1 MYSTCREIPTRQVE
15 TPYRYRGWH
24 ETQFGK
30 ELAPIRLAI
39 SCLKDIIMKNL
50 LQKRFC
56 LALNQLT
63 GMKLLSGRRADVLLF
78 DTAAAASD
86 VAFML
91 GGYWDGCNSVVLP
104 SSDKVAVNTAANL
117 VGASWCYQGDS
128 IALLTRLST
137 NQLLRRY
144 AAGER
149 NFANANLRCAVL
161 VEQSL
166 CQTNLSYAKLNF
178 ANLSGINLTGADLTS
193 ADLSDAS
200 LSGANLSQAS
210 LYRSFLIRANLSEAN
225 LRGANLF
232 KASLND
238 ACLRRADLTGANLS
252 FADLRGAILDEATLS
267 EANLAGA
274 KLTQGQLLS

>member
-1 MYSTCREIPTRQVE
+1 
-15 TPYRYRGWH
+15 
-24 ETQFGK
+24 
-30 ELAPIRLAI
+30 
-39 SCLKDIIMKNL
+39 MKNP
-50 LQKRFC
+50 LQKRFS

-78 DTAAAASD
+78 DSSTAASD
-86 VAFML
+86 IAFML
-91 GGYWDGCNSVVLP
+91 GGQWDGCNGIIMP

-117 VGASWCYQGDS
+117 VGASWCHQGES
-128 IALLTRLST
+128 TPLLALLST
-137 NQLLRRY
+137 DELFRRY

-161 VEQSL
+161 CEE
-166 CQTNLSYAKLNF
+166 NLSQCNLSNVKLNF
-178 ANLSGINLTGADLTS
+178 ANLSGINLSGVDLTS

-200 LSGANLSQAS
+200 LTEANLSQAS
-210 LYRSFLIRANLSEAN
+210 LYRTLLARANLSQAN

-238 ACLRRADLTGANLS
+238 ANLSGADLTGANLS

-267 EANLAGA
+267 GANLTGA
-274 KLTQGQLLS
+274 KLTQGQLPS